1 MHAELEAWKAAGQYF
16 DYLGFQIFYRQDG
29 PPLGTAP
36 VLLLIHGYPFN
47 TFDWEPIWPTIT
59 QRFTVIAPDMIG
71 MGFSDKPVAYGY
83 SVHDHADMHEALLAH
98 LKIDRA
104 HILAHDLG
112 DSVGQELLARNQF
125 GDQAYGK
132 LHIESITWLNGGL
145 FNEAYTPRLLQKA
158 MSQSPL
164 GEIIGSLQ
172 GSPFS
177 RRLADPTIREMFG
190 VNTKPSAAMMDKF
203 HEILDYNDGKRVMHK
218 VGRFINDRYTF
229 RNRWVRAMRETT
241 IPMRLIDGP
250 SDPNSGA
257 HMAKRY
263 REVIPNPDVVMLAD
277 DIAHWPQIEAP
288 DAVLA
293 AFTEFIEPLL
303 ADN

>member
-1 MHAELEAWKAAGQYF
+1 MHAELEAWKSAGQYF

-47 TFDWEPIWPTIT
+47 SWDWALIWQTIT

-71 MGFSDKPVAYGY
+71 MGFSDKPVVYQY
-83 SVHDHADMHEALLAH
+83 SVPDHADMHEALVAH
-98 LKIDRA
+98 LGVEKT

-125 GDQAYGK
+125 GDPSYGK
-132 LHIESITWLNGGL
+132 LQIESITWLNGGM
-145 FNEAYTPRLLQKA
+145 FNEAYTPRLLQKV
-158 MSQSPL
+158 MSRTPLGTIMSPL
-164 GEIIGSLQ
+164 Q
-172 GSPFS
+172 GGTLA
-177 RRLADPTIREMFG
+177 RRLADPTINELFG
-190 VNTKPSAAMMDKF
+190 VNTKPSQAMMDKF
-203 HEILDYNDGKRVMHK
+203 HQILDYNDGKRIMHK
-218 VGRFINDRYTF
+218 VGEFINDRYIF

-257 HMAKRY
+257 HMAARY

-277 DIAHWPQIEAP
+277 DIAHWPQIEVP
-288 DAVLA
+288 EAVLA
-293 AFTEFIEPLL
+293 AFEEFVTPLL
-303 ADN
+303 